1 VLGVGVGGGEGVGE
15 LLVLGLLLGLADW
28 LGLALPVALGLVP
41 GLLLLCVVVV
51 LGVPPVETGGSVV
64 GVGCT
69 ERDESPDAEDV
80 EREWTPT
87 NGTFGGF
94 CNA

>member
-1 VLGVGVGGGEGVGE
+1 MLGVGVGVGDGE
-15 LLVLGLLLGLADW
+15 LLVLGLLLGLADR
-28 LGLALPVALGLVP
+28 LGLALPVALGLVL

-51 LGVPPVETGGSVV
+51 LGVPPVETGGPVV

-69 ERDESPDAEDV
+69 ERDEWPDAEDV
-80 EREWTPT
+80 EPEWPPT

>member
-1 VLGVGVGGGEGVGE
+1 MLGVGEGVGDGE
-15 LLVLGLLLGLADW
+15 LLVLGLLVGLADR
-28 LGLALPVALGLVP
+28 LGLALPVALGLVL
-41 GLLLLCVVVV
+41 GLLLLCVVVVV

-69 ERDESPDAEDV
+69 ERNEWSDAEDV
-80 EREWTPT
+80 EPEWTPT
-87 NGTFGGF
+87 NGTPGGF